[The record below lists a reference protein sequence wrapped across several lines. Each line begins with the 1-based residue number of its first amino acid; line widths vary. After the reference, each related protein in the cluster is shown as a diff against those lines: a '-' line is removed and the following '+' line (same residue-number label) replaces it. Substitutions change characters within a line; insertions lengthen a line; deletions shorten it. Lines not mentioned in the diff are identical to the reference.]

1 MTAKRRKTNPPEAN
15 QAVPSFHFK
24 SRLFEVRS
32 LHNAILKMADEIHQR
47 RTSHAYLVLVD
58 PKVTTSRLKEEW
70 KKNSHL
76 LKTEVMRHITIVV
89 FKEGEYCGIPEEPP
103 PEIRTRLEE
112 LLRGR
117 EKSSGTHLPRRQD
130 YYELLKILLYKWFLE
145 EGPTTAK
152 ELAGIAGCTY
162 PTVARATRNLAGY
175 LQRDSRRRIELS
187 RFPKDEWFRL
197 LAEANS
203 SRSTLNFVDHSGQPR
218 SPESLMRRLLK
229 LGIQTVGVGG
239 VFGAKHHYPD
249 IDLVGSPRL
258 DLSVHC
264 PGDWVDLGFVEHL
277 DPASRLRQNSG
288 EPANLVIHFVRRK
301 ESMFIKGKDDQVW
314 ADPVECLLDLSEARL
329 ESQALE
335 FLQHYIRQRQG
346 TL

>member
-1 MTAKRRKTNPPEAN
+1 MN
-15 QAVPSFHFK
+15 QILPTFHFK
-24 SRLFEVRS
+24 SRLFDVRS
-32 LHNAILKMADEIHQR
+32 LRNAILKMADEIQR
-47 RTSHAYLVLVD
+47 RKTSHAYLVLVD

-70 KKNSHL
+70 KKHDQF
-76 LKTEVMRHITIVV
+76 LKPEVMRRITIVV
-89 FKEGEYCGIPEEPP
+89 VKDGEYWGIPEEPP
-103 PEIRTRLEE
+103 PEIRPRLEE
-112 LLRGR
+112 FLRGR
-117 EKSSGTHLPRRQD
+117 EKTSGTYLPRRKD
-130 YYELLKILLYKWFLE
+130 YYELLKILLHKWFLE

-152 ELAGIAGCTY
+152 ELARIAGCTY

-197 LAEANS
+197 LAEANR
-203 SRSTLNFVDHSGQPR
+203 SRSTMNFVDRSGQPR

-229 LGIQTVGVGG
+229 TGIQTVGVGG

-249 IDLVGSPRL
+249 LNLVGSPRL

-277 DPASRLRQNSG
+277 DPALRLEENSG
-288 EPANLVIHFVRRK
+288 EPTSLVIHFIRRK
-301 ESMFIKGKDDQVW
+301 ESLFIKAQDDQVW
-314 ADPVECLLDLSEARL
+314 ADPVECLLDLSEARM

-335 FLQHYIRQRQG
+335 FLQHYIRQRQA